1 MKQTITE
8 LKNLITAMIN
18 DDNLDTQCIFDF
30 QNYDNEIIELKNFLK
45 ENNIKNIGIS
55 SNFGTGI
62 AINKIKF

>member
-30 QNYDNEIIELKNFLK
+30 QNYDNEIIELKNFFK
-45 ENNIKNIGIS
+45 ENNIKNIEIS

-62 AINKIKF
+62 AIRKIKF